1 MAESTETLEKRLG
14 ALDVYALTTGAALGP
29 GLFLLPGLAAAEA
42 GPALTLA
49 YLLAGLSLLP
59 ALLAMVELMTAMP
72 RAGGIY
78 YYLDRSLGPVAGTVG
93 GIGVWLVLVL
103 KVAFALIGMGA
114 YLAIFFPDLPIV
126 PVAVGLTVAA
136 GLVNAAGAKL
146 TGGLQIFLLAG
157 LLVILALFTFFGL
170 PQVEPARFRDFL
182 PHGWHSVLATT
193 GLVYVSY
200 VGLIKIP
207 GMAEEVADPERN
219 LPLGVFL
226 ALGTALLI
234 YGVGTVVIVGV
245 LPMETLSGDLTAV
258 ATAGE
263 AVLGRAGLVALTI
276 AAFFAFAAVTNA
288 GMMSA
293 SRYPL
298 AMSRDR
304 ILPRPL
310 QKLGERGTPARSI
323 TLTVVVTALLL
334 VFLDPMEIAEL
345 ASAFLLLVFS
355 LMCLAVIVMRESEID
370 AYDPGYRSPA
380 YPWLQVAGMILP
392 VVLIVEMGWEPLAFT
407 VGMVVVS
414 VGWYW
419 HYSRDRVARE
429 GAIFHLFERLGR
441 RRDEG
446 LEQELRGILR
456 EKGLRETDPF
466 ARLVEE
472 APVLDLSGD
481 EPFEEVVADAAG
493 RLAERLPVP
502 EEEIVSTFLEE
513 TELGIAPVS
522 HGAALPHMRSESIER
537 PHLLIARSVEGLRLT
552 PGSDRREDEEGRRE
566 AGEDAAGGA
575 EDRVHA
581 VFFLVSPEADARQ
594 HLRMLAALAEH
605 VEREGFLERWRAAR
619 DEGELKE
626 ILVEDEQ
633 AASFRLRPDRP
644 AGQLIGQPL
653 GEVRLPDGIQVVL
666 LRRDG
671 EVAEVDPDAVPEE
684 GDRIT
689 LLGEPE
695 AIRTVR
701 GRFGG

>member
-1 MAESTETLEKRLG
+1 MAEKSVTLEKNLG

-49 YLLAGLSLLP
+49 YALAGLSLLP

-93 GIGVWLVLVL
+93 GLGVWLVLVL

-114 YLAIFFPDLPIV
+114 YLAIFFPELPVV

-136 GLVNAAGAKL
+136 GLTNVLGAKL
-146 TGGLQIFLLAG
+146 TGGVQVFLLAG
-157 LLVILALFTFFGL
+157 LLAILAAFTAAGL
-170 PQVEPARFRDFL
+170 PRIDPARFRDFL
-182 PHGWHSVLATT
+182 PHGWPSLLATT

-207 GMAEEVADPERN
+207 GMAEEVTDPERN

-245 LPMETLSGDLTAV
+245 LPMDALRGDLTAM

-263 AVLGRAGLVALTI
+263 AVLGEAGLLALTA
-276 AAFFAFAAVTNA
+276 AAFLAFAAVTNA

-298 AMSRDR
+298 AMSRDH

-310 QKLGERGTPARSI
+310 EELGERGTPARSI
-323 TLTVVVTALLL
+323 ALTVVVTALVL

-355 LMCLAVIVMRESEID
+355 LMCLAVIVMRESAIE

-380 YPWLQVAGMILP
+380 YPWLQVAGILMP
-392 VVLIVEMGWEPLAFT
+392 LVLIVEMGWEPLLFT
-407 VGMVVVS
+407 VGMVAVS

-419 HYSRDRVARE
+419 HYSRERVTRE
-429 GAIFHLFERLGR
+429 GAIFHIFARLGR
-441 RRDEG
+441 RRDEE
-446 LEQELRGILR
+446 LETEMREILK
-456 EKGLRETDPF
+456 EKGLREADPF
-466 ARLVEE
+466 ARMVGE
-472 APVLDLSGD
+472 APVVDVPGEAS
-481 EPFEEVVADAAG
+481 FEEVVADAAE
-493 RLAERLPVP
+493 RLADRLPV
-502 EEEIVSTFLEE
+502 EEAEIASTFLEE
-513 TELGIAPVS
+513 TALGVAPVS
-522 HGAALPHMRSESIER
+522 RGAALPHMRLASVDR
-537 PHLLIARSVEGLRLT
+537 PHLLIVRSRQGLRLA
-552 PGSDRREDEEGRRE
+552 PGSDRRED
-566 AGEDAAGGA
+566 AASADGGD
-575 EDRVHA
+575 ERDRDRVHA
-581 VFFLVSPEADARQ
+581 VFFLVSPESDARQ
-594 HLRMLAALAEH
+594 HLRMLAKLAEH
-605 VEREGFLERWRAAR
+605 VERDDFLERWLEAR
-619 DEGELKE
+619 DHGQLKE

-633 AASFRLRPDRP
+633 AVSLRLDGEGPTARLVGR
-644 AGQLIGQPL
+644 PL
-653 GEVRLPDGIQVVL
+653 GEARLPDGIRVAL
-666 LRRDG
+666 LRRRG
-671 EVAEVDPDAVPEE
+671 QVAEATDDAVLER

-689 LLGEPE
+689 LLGERQAIE
-695 AIRTVR
+695 AVR
-701 GRFGG
+701 ERFGG